1 MKILLSALL
10 AVSSVFPAFADQP
23 EPPAVY
29 AKMKPK
35 TGSWAEYAY
44 ETKKGDKTKGKGK
57 WRVAVVG
64 KEGDAFW
71 LEQKMTPELPK
82 PKKDEAV
89 MLMKFLL
96 GKDGIEKAFMK
107 SEHGVM
113 DMTRMMARGR
123 KKQQEAID
131 KTQAKMKEAGEEK
144 ITVAAGTFKAQKW
157 VYEEDKN
164 TGSAWIKPGVGPYGL
179 IKQEFREGKTS
190 MTMELLD
197 SGSGAKS
204 EIDEKAATEGFAGM
218 PDMDAMRAQ
227 AEERRAKR
235 KKKKKG
241 GDEEASESSEAAES
255 MPEGEKPSLGGFLK
269 KAMKAKVGLD
279 D

>member
-1 MKILLSALL
+1 MKILLAALL
-10 AVSSVFPAFADQP
+10 AFSAAPAFADQP

-29 AKMKPK
+29 AQMKPK
-35 TGSWAEYAY
+35 VGSWAEYGY
-44 ETKKGDKTKGKGK
+44 ETKKGDKVKGKGK
-57 WRVAVVG
+57 WRASVVG

-71 LEQKMTPELPK
+71 LEQRMAPELPK
-82 PKKDEAV
+82 PKKEETV

-107 SEHGVM
+107 SERGVM
-113 DMTRMMARGR
+113 DMTKMMARAR

-131 KTQAKMKEAGEEK
+131 KTQSKMKQAGEEK
-144 ITVAAGTFKAQKW
+144 ITVAAGAFKAQKW

-164 TGSAWIKPGVGPYGL
+164 TGDAWIKPGVGPYGL

-218 PDMDAMRAQ
+218 PDMEAMRAQ

-235 KKKKKG
+235 RKKKKG
-241 GDEEASESSEAAES
+241 GDDEGSESSEAAES

-269 KAMKAKVGLD
+269 KAMKAKAGLGD